1 MVRRRIIKAI
11 FSAVIIILAIGM
23 LLPIVITV
31 LCSFGINIKD
41 EIEPCISGYIDF
53 YIWKPL
59 YIKAFIRS
67 VIIAGAVM
75 LGTIIVSIPAAYVF
89 AKVSFKGK
97 NLLFYIYI
105 IVMMMPFQVTLLP
118 QYIVSRQAGLYDT
131 LFAIILPGIFTPF
144 SVFLLTQVI
153 KSIPGDY
160 LDAARLDTSNIFV
173 ILARIIIPIIRP
185 GIICAAVL
193 VFTEYWNMV
202 AEPSILLDSKEKYP
216 LALILSFSSS
226 TGLVAF
232 TATVMFMMLPMF
244 LFSFFENEIAEGLGE
259 YKLK

>member
-1 MVRRRIIKAI
+1 MVKRRIIKAI
-11 FSAVIIILAIGM
+11 ISAVMIILAIWM
-23 LLPIVITV
+23 LMPIIITV
-31 LCSFGINIKD
+31 LCSFGINIKY
-41 EIEPCISGYIDF
+41 EIEPSISGYIEF
-53 YIWKPL
+53 YLWKPL
-59 YIKAFIRS
+59 YIKAYVRS
-67 VIIAGAVM
+67 VIIAASVM
-75 LGTIIVSIPAAYVF
+75 LGTVIISIPAAYVF
-89 AKVSFKGK
+89 AKVSFKGR

-118 QYIVSRQAGLYDT
+118 QYIVSKQTGLYDT
-131 LFAIILPGIFTPF
+131 LFAMILPGIFTPF

-153 KSIPGDY
+153 KSVPGDY
-160 LDAARLDTSNIFV
+160 LDAVRLDTSNIFV
-173 ILARIIIPIIRP
+173 ILSRIIIPIIRP

-193 VFTEYWNMV
+193 VFTEQWNMV

-232 TATVMFMMLPMF
+232 AATVMFMILPMF

-259 YKLK
+259 YRFK